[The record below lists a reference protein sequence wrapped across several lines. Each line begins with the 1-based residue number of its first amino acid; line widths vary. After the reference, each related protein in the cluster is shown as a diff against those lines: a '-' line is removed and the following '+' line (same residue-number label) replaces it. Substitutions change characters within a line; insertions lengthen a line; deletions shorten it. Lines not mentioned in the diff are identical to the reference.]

1 MIPRVVVIDT
11 KTANVASVLAALR
24 RAGAETTLSGCAN
37 VVARADRLLLPGVG
51 SFEAGMKQLR
61 RNGLV
66 EPIREHV
73 TKGRP
78 LLAVCLGLQLLC
90 NASEE
95 SPGVEGIGL
104 VDAELSRFDEVRL
117 VPQIGWNQ
125 VIPCADSRLMRAGY
139 AYFANSYRLTERPPG
154 WSGAM
159 SHYGR
164 PFVAALQRENVLAC
178 QFHPELS
185 GPWGQAL
192 IERAL
197 KLGGP
202 SC

>member
-1 MIPRVVVIDT
+1 
-11 KTANVASVLAALR
+11 
-24 RAGAETTLSGCAN
+24 
-37 VVARADRLLLPGVG
+37 
-51 SFEAGMKQLR
+51 MKQLQ
-61 RNGLV
+61 RNNLV

-73 TKGRP
+73 MKGRP

-90 NASEE
+90 NTSEE

-104 VDAELSRFDEVRL
+104 VDAELSRFDGVRL

-125 VIPCADSRLMRAGY
+125 VSPCEDSDLGRAGY

-154 WSGAM
+154 WGGAM

-164 PFVAALQRENVLAC
+164 PFVAALLRENVLAC

-185 GPWGQAL
+185 GAWGQSL
-192 IERAL
+192 IARSL
-197 KLGGP
+197 KLGAT

>member
-1 MIPRVVVIDT
+1 MSPRVVVIDT
-11 KTANVASVLAALR
+11 QTANVASVLAALR
-24 RAGAETTLSGCAN
+24 RAGAETTLSACAN

-95 SPGVEGIGL
+95 SPGIEGIGL

-125 VIPCADSRLMRAGY
+125 VIPCEDSRLMRTGY

-164 PFVAALQRENVLAC
+164 PFVAALQRENVMAC

-197 KLGGP
+197 KLGGT